1 MKQLLITFLL
11 TVPIILSAQISPTES
26 VQEIKRIIE
35 NYETCNGFF
44 CFVNEA
50 TYESTTAMLIV
61 ESIRYNIDED
71 GNEELT
77 ETRLVKIPMKKGT
90 IAEIFPDEDDTIII
104 TTEENEITQTI
115 NKKEEMVDYTI
126 LVFNNH
132 FVAEK
137 LSKPFLKNFNKVIK
151 SNRK

>member
-1 MKQLLITFLL
+1 MKQVL
-11 TVPIILSAQISPTES
+11 IILLSIVSIVSSAQISLTDPIH
-26 VQEIKRIIE
+26 EIKRIIE

-44 CFVNEA
+44 CFVSEA
-50 TYESTTAMLIV
+50 AYESTTSKLIV
-61 ESIRYNIDED
+61 KSIRYNIDDD

-90 IAEIFPDEDDTIII
+90 VAKVFTGEEDTIII
-104 TTEENEITQTI
+104 TTEENQILQTI
-115 NKKEEMVDYTI
+115 NDQEEMVDYTI

-137 LSKPFLKNFNKVIK
+137 LSKPFLKHFNKVIK
-151 SNRK
+151 SNR